1 MNRARFGPSGLVGK
15 LQMLAV
21 ALVAMASAGLVGCVQ
36 ESAPTVSVELID
48 SVLVEL
54 GGAPAGALT
63 RSQRWRLIGSI
74 GPGLPPPGFDRE
86 NLPEPDSRSAGL
98 MQAYCL
104 QCHWMAAP
112 QMHSAAEWGTL
123 LRRMYVRAQTLGSRM
138 GGPLTTELVGSEF
151 AMTGMGASIIPGAE
165 DQDSLLAYVTRY
177 ALPVADPSEVAGPE
191 AAQYVQTCSQCHETP
206 SPTAHTPEEW
216 DMLLIRMDSYFGVMG
231 VEPMTD
237 AEREEIR
244 AFLGGS
250 AGD

>member
-1 MNRARFGPSGLVGK
+1 LK
-15 LQMLAV
+15 LWAV
-21 ALVAMASAGLVGCVQ
+21 VLVAMASAGLVGCVQ
-36 ESAPTVSVELID
+36 ETAPAVSVDLID

-123 LRRMYVRAQTLGSRM
+123 LRRMYMRAQTLGSRM
-138 GGPLTTELVGSEF
+138 GGPLTTELVGGEF
-151 AMTGMGASIIPGAE
+151 AMTGMGASIVPSAE
-165 DQDSLLAYVTRY
+165 DQDSLFAYVTRH
-177 ALPVADPSEVAGPE
+177 ALPVADPAEVEGPE
-191 AAQYVQTCSQCHETP
+191 AAQYIQTCSQCHEIP
-206 SPTAHTPEEW
+206 SPSAHTPEEW
-216 DMLLIRMDSYFGVMG
+216 GLLVIRMDSYFGVMG

-237 AEREEIR
+237 AERAEIE
-244 AFLGGS
+244 AFLAGGDG
-250 AGD
+250 AGS